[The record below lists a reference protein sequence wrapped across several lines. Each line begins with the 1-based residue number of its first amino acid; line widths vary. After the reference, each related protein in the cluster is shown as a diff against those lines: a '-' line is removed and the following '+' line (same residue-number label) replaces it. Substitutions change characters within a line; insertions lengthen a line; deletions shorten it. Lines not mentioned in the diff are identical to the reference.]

1 MRNPYH
7 NPTLKG
13 RLYDIKYRMNS
24 GRVLNRSGGDDKAR
38 VYDYFNPIKL
48 PEYHRGHETDDETMA
63 FFVAL
68 YEEAILA
75 ATHGVPHLLI
85 EPRRFRRSGSPK
97 INKQVTHSS
106 SLEHTNSPVPTL
118 LSDSSEEAE
127 TGSHSTIKS
136 IASTKYPRTPPSSNH
151 RTTTLTSSGWRR
163 FVISALALPYRTDAN
178 DQ

>member
-7 NPTLKG
+7 NVTLKG

-48 PEYHRGHETDDETMA
+48 PKYHRGHETDDETMA

-85 EPRRFRRSGSPK
+85 ETRRARRSPK
-97 INKQVTHSS
+97 INKQVIHSVS
-106 SLEHTNSPVPTL
+106 VEHTDSLVPTL

-127 TGSHSTIKS
+127 TESQSTIKS

-151 RTTTLTSSGWRR
+151 KTTSPTSSSWRR
-163 FVISALALPYRTDAN
+163 YVISALALPYRTDAK